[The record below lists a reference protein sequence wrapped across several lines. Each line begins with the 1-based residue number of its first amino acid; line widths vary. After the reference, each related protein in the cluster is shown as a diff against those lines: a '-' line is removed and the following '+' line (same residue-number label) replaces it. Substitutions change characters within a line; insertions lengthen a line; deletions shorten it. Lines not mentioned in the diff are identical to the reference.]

1 MNANERPSD
10 PVAQRLSWS
19 AVQADDGFVESVRSG
34 AGSTAN
40 TDLARLVLAWKR
52 EIDAEPFPL
61 HPDAQA
67 AEQALAAQ
75 ARTAPRRRLLTPFA
89 AAAAAFGIA
98 LSGVALLAHDSRP
111 GDPLW
116 GITEVVYADHARS
129 VAAATQAET
138 DLGLAKTALSSGTPD
153 AARTAL
159 NRVSVSLRSVSN
171 GDGHA
176 ALSAQLDTLTAQLPQ
191 APPSAVVD
199 APPPPPP
206 PPQPPPAPPAS
217 TQPPVP
223 TAATPHPPVPRPTVA
238 PTATAAPSSTP
249 APTKKPEPVPTTTSA
264 PTPSPT
270 TTVPTSP
277 TPSPEPPPTPTTVT
291 TAATPSAPPPPDGTT
306 PPDAAQPS
314 P

>member
-67 AEQALAAQ
+67 AEQALAVQ

-191 APPSAVVD
+191 APPSALVD
-199 APPPPPP
+199 AP
-206 PPQPPPAPPAS
+206 QPPPAS

-223 TAATPHPPVPRPTVA
+223 TVATVPHPTVPRPVVA

-249 APTKKPEPVPTTTSA
+249 APTKKPEPVPTTTPA

-277 TPSPEPPPTPTTVT
+277 TPSPEPPPPPTTVK

>member
-206 PPQPPPAPPAS
+206 PAPPAS

-223 TAATPHPPVPRPTVA
+223 TVATPHPPVPRPTVAPTVA

-249 APTKKPEPVPTTTSA
+249 APTKKPEPVPTTTPA

-306 PPDAAQPS
+306 PPDAAQSS

>member
-199 APPPPPP
+199 APPPP
-206 PPQPPPAPPAS
+206 QPPPAPPAS

-223 TAATPHPPVPRPTVA
+223 TVATVPHPPVPHPPVA

-249 APTKKPEPVPTTTSA
+249 APTKKPEPVPTTTPA

-314 P
+314 H

>member
-199 APPPPPP
+199 APPPPP
-206 PPQPPPAPPAS
+206 APPAS

-223 TAATPHPPVPRPTVA
+223 TVATPHPPVPRPTVAPTVA

-249 APTKKPEPVPTTTSA
+249 APTKKPEPVPTTTPA

-306 PPDAAQPS
+306 PPDAAQSS

>member
-206 PPQPPPAPPAS
+206 PAPPAS

-223 TAATPHPPVPRPTVA
+223 TVATPHPPVPRPTVAPTVA

-249 APTKKPEPVPTTTSA
+249 APTKKPEPVPTTTPA

-291 TAATPSAPPPPDGTT
+291 TAATPSAPPPPNGTT

-314 P
+314 H

>member
-52 EIDAEPFPL
+52 EIDAGPFPL

-199 APPPPPP
+199 APPPPP
-206 PPQPPPAPPAS
+206 QPPPAPPAS

-223 TAATPHPPVPRPTVA
+223 TVATVPHPPVPRPTVA